1 MPSSREVRGRRG
13 WFSSCGTTGR
23 MVVPCP
29 PPVVEAW
36 NGHGSHPGF
45 DGTPFRHRSRAGCI
59 VLSPCAKSGCVSNAL
74 HSHVSSIKFCETN
87 FGLSALGSPDLAAVD
102 DVSHCYDPR
111 RVAAA
116 PPPLSRRSHEK

>member
-45 DGTPFRHRSRAGCI
+45 DGTPFRHGSRAGCI

-87 FGLSALGSPDLAAVD
+87 FGLSALGAPTSPPSTMCRIAMIPGGL
-102 DVSHCYDPR
+102 R
-111 RVAAA
+111 RRL
-116 PPPLSRRSHEK
+116 PP